1 MRMHQP
7 GYCSVVFR
15 VLGDFGDARQ
25 AVGWRKMKISTD
37 CNIHGRTRDT
47 GKKKCGSCDTERKKI
62 MLNNNTLCVAGHPS
76 KICTSRFSYCADT
89 SNPSRNSSLTH
100 PHHLSVLL
108 LGDSEPSQHNIDSAQ
123 TMPSTRLPS
132 PLFLSPS
139 LPFSW
144 PPHVEAMP
152 PLPPLNSQS
161 WTDQASG
168 TERQASHPRLQ
179 CLGLGGHSCLSC
191 ANEFNADGA
200 LGGDGSIAVWS
211 IPHPPSSSH
220 DNDDH

>member
-1 MRMHQP
+1 VWQAIHRKFAQVDFLIVLTHQTHLKTV
-7 GYCSVVFR
+7 C
-15 VLGDFGDARQ
+15 
-25 AVGWRKMKISTD
+25 
-37 CNIHGRTRDT
+37 
-47 GKKKCGSCDTERKKI
+47 
-62 MLNNNTLCVAGHPS
+62 
-76 KICTSRFSYCADT
+76 
-89 SNPSRNSSLTH
+89 SLTH
-100 PHHLSVLL
+100 ATSLSSFW
-108 LGDSEPSQHNIDSAQ
+108 GNSEPSQH
-123 TMPSTRLPS
+123 TMPSTRLPF

-144 PPHVEAMP
+144 PPRVEATPPPP
-152 PLPPLNSQS
+152 PLDGQS
-161 WTDQASG
+161 RTDQASG
-168 TERQASHPRLQ
+168 AECQASHPRLQ